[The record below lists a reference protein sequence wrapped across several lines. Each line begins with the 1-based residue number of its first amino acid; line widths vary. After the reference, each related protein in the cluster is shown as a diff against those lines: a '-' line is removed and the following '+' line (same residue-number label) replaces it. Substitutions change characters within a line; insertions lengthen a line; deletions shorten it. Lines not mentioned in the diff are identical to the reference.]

1 MNDGRRPASPI
12 TRRHLFFSFAWPL
25 VKLGSERPLHEEDL
39 PCLQAGDTSAHNK
52 KYTNDLWERRRSR
65 EEGSLGAAL
74 LRDFFA
80 TTRFA
85 QLLLVTNHTAK
96 ITQAWAMGN
105 LMGTFGADGVAVE
118 GYKWSAVIIV
128 CGIVASITKQQM
140 FFELYRKGMRTR
152 VGLVAVLFDKV
163 LRLSARGASG
173 LDAGRLVN
181 IASNDVERYLLA
193 TIHMLYLPFGPVEAV
208 VILAVGCAVVG
219 PVFAV
224 GHAIFI
230 VLVPFQFR
238 LGRKFAELRARVAS
252 VTDSRVALLSQ
263 AVSGARLMK
272 MACWELEFE
281 ERIERLRKME
291 VEGLKEASRYKSVNE
306 SIHYASSA
314 VVAVVIFAVSV
325 AVGDA
330 LTSRKVYTTLSL
342 LNILHLSLAKHLPS
356 AVMHLNE
363 CRISSKRIQQILELP
378 EHVPNEPTSKIA
390 GAECPLISCSSM
402 SYEWEDGSPAL
413 SEISLSFEKGGL
425 CCLTGKVG
433 SGKTTLLQAL
443 AGELEARVTR
453 NCTSIAYAAQTPWI
467 MNGSIKDN
475 IIMGRKFEARWYD
488 EVVEACG
495 LKQDLEGFANGD
507 ETLVGTRGV
516 QLSGGQ
522 RSRIALAAVFYTD
535 SEVLLLDDP
544 LSAVDS
550 TVARSIQQSAIRR
563 LGVER
568 EKCVI
573 VVSHQ
578 PRQLLQRGDKLVV
591 LDRGKVVSCEAWV
604 EAAPS
609 TEIPPGEH
617 VSPSPSRAGDVKDER
632 KIWSQAEKRR
642 TGTVERSTWKVYGAS
657 IRGSVCLLLLLLFIA
672 TQAVLLLTIVYVGEW
687 SEEVPALQS
696 SPFWFGL
703 MLGLAV
709 SLLLLAVTRAIV
721 SFHTLINASNRL
733 HHQMVKSVLRYV
745 GAGVDVDRPHAAH

>member
-1 MNDGRRPASPI
+1 MPP
-12 TRRHLFFSFAWPL
+12 
-25 VKLGSERPLHEEDL
+25 K
-39 PCLQAGDTSAHNK
+39 
-52 KYTNDLWERRRSR
+52 
-65 EEGSLGAAL
+65 
-74 LRDFFA
+74 
-80 TTRFA
+80 
-85 QLLLVTNHTAK
+85 
-96 ITQAWAMGN
+96 
-105 LMGTFGADGVAVE
+105 
-118 GYKWSAVIIV
+118 
-128 CGIVASITKQQM
+128 
-140 FFELYRKGMRTR
+140 
-152 VGLVAVLFDKV
+152 
-163 LRLSARGASG
+163 
-173 LDAGRLVN
+173 
-181 IASNDVERYLLA
+181 
-193 TIHMLYLPFGPVEAV
+193 
-208 VILAVGCAVVG
+208 
-219 PVFAV
+219 
-224 GHAIFI
+224 
-230 VLVPFQFR
+230 
-238 LGRKFAELRARVAS
+238 
-252 VTDSRVALLSQ
+252 
-263 AVSGARLMK
+263 
-272 MACWELEFE
+272 
-281 ERIERLRKME
+281 
-291 VEGLKEASRYKSVNE
+291 
-306 SIHYASSA
+306 
-314 VVAVVIFAVSV
+314 
-325 AVGDA
+325 
-330 LTSRKVYTTLSL
+330 
-342 LNILHLSLAKHLPS
+342 
-356 AVMHLNE
+356 
-363 CRISSKRIQQILELP
+363 LP